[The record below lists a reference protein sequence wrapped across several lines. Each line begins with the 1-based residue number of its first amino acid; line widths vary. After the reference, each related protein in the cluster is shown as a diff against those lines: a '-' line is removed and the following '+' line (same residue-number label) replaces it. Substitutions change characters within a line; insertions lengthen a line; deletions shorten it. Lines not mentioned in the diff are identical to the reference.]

1 MWLHAPGEMPEWSI
15 GAVSKTVVRVTGP
28 RVRIPISPQSVL
40 QARAVDDGSGFYFMM
55 TTNELAHEEKIMK

>member
-28 RVRIPISPQSVL
+28 RVRIPISPQHMNDPAKAGLFV
-40 QARAVDDGSGFYFMM
+40 FMM
-55 TTNELAHEEKIMK
+55 ALRKFAFESD